1 MMGDEFVECVRLAEE
16 NNDLIFVIKGNILKR
31 KLGKTKKDIASLE
44 EAFVE
49 LQNKKTKL
57 TN

>member
-1 MMGDEFVECVRLAEE
+1 MGDEFVECVRLAEE

>member
-1 MMGDEFVECVRLAEE
+1 MMNDEFVECVRLAAEK
-16 NNDLIFVIKGNILKR
+16 NDLIFVIKGNGLKR
-31 KLGKTKKDIASLE
+31 KLDKTKIIGSLE
-44 EAFVE
+44 KALVE